1 VVNDA
6 ATPPF
11 LFGAVA
17 GLPGHVFQFHELEE
31 QMNNKPLSDKS
42 VNAKLVN
49 WTIMVY
55 ISADDVL
62 ANFAIDSLNQFRSA
76 ATAVGD
82 KVVAL
87 FDPNDGSKKAFQYYF
102 EVKNKSAHHSVAGK
116 KIEKE
121 KIEEAPLSFFGKQ
134 IRARNMSDPKTLTW
148 FVKKAT
154 GPLNKPK
161 DRHYCLILWGH
172 GTELLLDQDPG
183 IKGKRYLTPAKL
195 QRALEGT
202 GFNEN
207 NKLDIVAF
215 DACSMSMIE
224 LASALQGCVRYMIA
238 SQDEVP
244 DVSFPYG
251 RILKELRGHGKD
263 PRKVCR
269 LIPKIY
275 LQSFRDYLVTPRN
288 GVQEIMLSSLD
299 LEEIK
304 NITGPVSKL
313 ADLLLLS
320 VVNGDLS
327 NAIVDAR
334 KISRDFVL
342 GLFVDLSDFC
352 KKLSQKLKGKAF
364 QDKEFSNELKNTC
377 EQIRRAINNR
387 NNVIANETRKKVKDC
402 HGLSIYFP
410 YSVQKD
416 ENQQTKRLL
425 GENETGILNLPLV
438 KGGLPDGRK
447 ARNGRI
453 TELEAD
459 FRQLPFF
466 ENDGWGAFIK
476 QGWSAVLAREYPYK
490 LDLHYSAEQVAQNL
504 SVALR
509 EARTEVRQLW
519 KQHKGKPKQLERLA
533 LKRGA

>member
-1 VVNDA
+1 MNDK
-6 ATPPF
+6 F
-11 LFGAVA
+11 V
-17 GLPGHVFQFHELEE
+17 
-31 QMNNKPLSDKS
+31 SDKP
-42 VNAKLVN
+42 VDAKLKN

-55 ISADDVL
+55 MSADDVL
-62 ANFAIDSLNQFRSA
+62 ANFAIDSLNEFRSA
-76 ATAVGD
+76 ATAPGD

-87 FDPNDGSKKAFQYYF
+87 FDPNDGTGKAYRYSF
-102 EVKNKSAHHSVAGK
+102 EVKNKNAPRTVAGK
-116 KIEKE
+116 KIERE
-121 KIEEAPLSFFGKQ
+121 KIEEAPLISFGKE
-134 IRARNMSDPKTLTW
+134 IRARNMADPKTLTK
-148 FVKKAT
+148 FVKSAT

-161 DRHYCLILWGH
+161 DRNYCLILWGH

-195 QRALEGT
+195 RKALEGT
-202 GFNEN
+202 GFTEN
-207 NKLDIVAF
+207 NKLDIAAF

-224 LASALQGCVRYMIA
+224 VASALQSRVRFMIA

-251 RILKELRGHGKD
+251 RILKELRGRGKD
-263 PRKVCR
+263 PKKVCR

-275 LQSFRDYLVTPRN
+275 LQSFRDYLVTSRN
-288 GVQEIMLSSLD
+288 GVQEIMLSSLN
-299 LEEIK
+299 LEEIN

-313 ADLLLLS
+313 ADLLLRS
-320 VVNGDLS
+320 VADGDLS

-334 KISRDFVL
+334 KTSRDFVL

-364 QDKEFSNELKNTC
+364 QDKEFSRELKNAC
-377 EQIRRAINNR
+377 EQIRNAINSKT
-387 NNVIANETRKKVKDC
+387 NVIANETRKKVQDC

-416 ENQQTKRLL
+416 EDAQTKRLL
-425 GENETGILNLPLV
+425 GDGETGILNLSLV
-438 KGGLPDGRK
+438 KGGLPDTRK

-466 ENDGWGAFIK
+466 ENDGWGTFIK
-476 QGWSAVLAREYPYK
+476 QGWSVVLAREYPYK

-504 SVALR
+504 SAALR
-509 EARTEVRQLW
+509 VARAEVRQLW
-519 KQHKGKPKQLERLA
+519 KQHKGKPKQLDRLA

>member
-1 VVNDA
+1 
-6 ATPPF
+6 
-11 LFGAVA
+11 
-17 GLPGHVFQFHELEE
+17 
-31 QMNNKPLSDKS
+31 MNNKPLSGKP
-42 VNAKLVN
+42 VN

-76 ATAVGD
+76 ATDVGD

-87 FDPNDGSKKAFQYYF
+87 FDPNDGSKKAFQYCF
-102 EVKNKSAHHSVAGK
+102 EVKNKNAHHSVAGK
-116 KIEKE
+116 KIERE
-121 KIEEAPLSFFGKQ
+121 KIEEAPLISFGKK
-134 IRARNMSDPKTLTW
+134 IRARNMADPKTLTK
-148 FVKKAT
+148 FVKSAT

-161 DRHYCLILWGH
+161 DRNYCLILWGH

-183 IKGKRYLTPAKL
+183 IKGGRYLTPAKL
-195 QRALEGT
+195 QKALEGT
-202 GFNEN
+202 GFNKN

-224 LASALQGCVRYMIA
+224 VASALQDHVRFMIA

-244 DVSFPYG
+244 DVSFPYR

-263 PRKVCR
+263 PKKVCR

-275 LQSFRDYLVTPRN
+275 LQSFRDYLVNSRN
-288 GVQEIMLSSLD
+288 GVQEIMLSSLN

-304 NITGPVSKL
+304 NITGPVNKL
-313 ADLLLLS
+313 ADLLLRS
-320 VVNGDLS
+320 VADGDLS

-334 KISRDFVL
+334 KTSRDFVL

-364 QDKEFSNELKNTC
+364 RDKEFSRELKNAC
-377 EQIRRAINNR
+377 EQIRKAINNR

-416 ENQQTKRLL
+416 GDQQVKRLL

-438 KGGLPDGRK
+438 KGGLPDAHK
-447 ARNGRI
+447 ARTGRI
-453 TELEAD
+453 EELEAD
-459 FRQLPFF
+459 FQALPFF
-466 ENDGWGAFIK
+466 KDDGWGAFIK
-476 QGWSAVLAREYPYK
+476 GGWSLLLARKFPYK

-504 SVALR
+504 SAALCGGVGRGR
-509 EARTEVRQLW
+509 EEILQLRKQKEVWSKELETVTL
-519 KQHKGKPKQLERLA
+519 KP
-533 LKRGA
+533 GA